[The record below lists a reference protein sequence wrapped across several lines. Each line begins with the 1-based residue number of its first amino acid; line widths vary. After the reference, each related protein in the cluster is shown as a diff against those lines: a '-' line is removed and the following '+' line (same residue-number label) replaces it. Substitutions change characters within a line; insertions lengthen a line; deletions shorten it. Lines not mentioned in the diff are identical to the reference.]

1 MYMKDNEFKKGILYG
16 ILMTIAIAMAVNAVY
31 TGYKV
36 FVRKDIN
43 YEAKAKTIYNIMEKN
58 YVGDIDEKEL
68 FEGIYLGMLYKS
80 ADKYSTYISAEDYND
95 YKIKTSGNYVGIGAL
110 MNIDVNDYS
119 IVINTVYEGSP
130 SEKADIRPGDKLI
143 EVEGTKVNYDNYAD
157 AVDMIRGEAGTKVK
171 IKIFRSSENETYD
184 KEVTREDIDQPTV
197 AGAVIGDNIG
207 YIAIS
212 GFESVTY
219 DQYMEAYKS
228 LRSQGIKA
236 LIIDLRENPGGL
248 LETVAKIAD
257 EIIPE
262 GTITY
267 TEDKNGQKE
276 YLKSAPNEIDIPL
289 AVLVNEHS
297 ASAAELLT
305 AAIKDTGK
313 GVIIGKNTYGKGVV
327 QTTFPLTDGSAV
339 KLTTARYYTPKGV
352 CIDGEGVAPDIE
364 VEDPSGYEL
373 PVLSGT
379 DAEYNTNLDTQLERA
394 VEEMEKSIS

>member
-1 MYMKDNEFKKGILYG
+1 MKDKEFRKGILYG
-16 ILMTIAIAMAVNAVY
+16 ILITITIAVAVNAIY

-36 FVRKDIN
+36 FVKKDIN
-43 YEAKAKTIYNIMEKN
+43 YEAKARTIYSIMEKN
-58 YVGDIDEKEL
+58 YVGDIDKKEL
-68 FEGIYLGMLYKS
+68 FEGVYLGMLYKS

-110 MNIDVNDYS
+110 MTIDVNDYS

-130 SEKADIRPGDKLI
+130 AEKADIRPGDKLI
-143 EVEGTKVNYDNYAD
+143 EAEGKKVNYDNYAD
-157 AVDMIRGEAGTKVK
+157 AVDMVRGEAGSKVN
-171 IKIFRSSENETYD
+171 IKIFRPSENKTYD

-197 AGAVIGDNIG
+197 AGALMDNNIG

-219 DQYMEAYKS
+219 DQYMETYNK
-228 LRSQGIKA
+228 LKSQGMKA

-248 LETVAKIAD
+248 LDTVAKIAD

-267 TEDKNGQKE
+267 TEDKNGRKE

-297 ASAAELLT
+297 ASASELLT
-305 AAIKDTGK
+305 AAVKDTGK
-313 GVIIGKNTYGKGVV
+313 GIIIGKNTYGKGVV

-339 KLTTARYYTPKGV
+339 KLTTARYYTPKGI

-364 VEDPSGYEL
+364 VENPSDYEL

-379 DAEYNTNLDTQLERA
+379 EARYNTDYDTQLKKA

>member
-1 MYMKDNEFKKGILYG
+1 MKDKEFRKGILYG
-16 ILMTIAIAMAVNAVY
+16 ILITITIAVAVNAIY

-36 FVRKDIN
+36 FVKRDIN
-43 YEAKAKTIYNIMEKN
+43 YEAKARTIYSIMEKN
-58 YVGDIDEKEL
+58 YVGDIDKKEL
-68 FEGIYLGMLYKS
+68 FEGVYLGMLYKS

-110 MNIDVNDYS
+110 MTIDVNDYS

-130 SEKADIRPGDKLI
+130 AEKADIRPGDKLI
-143 EVEGTKVNYDNYAD
+143 EAEGIKVNYDNYAD
-157 AVDMIRGEAGTKVK
+157 AVDMVRGEAGSKVN
-171 IKIFRSSENETYD
+171 IKIFRPSENKTYD

-197 AGAVIGDNIG
+197 AGALMDNNIG

-219 DQYMEAYKS
+219 DQYMETYNK
-228 LRSQGIKA
+228 LKSQGMKA

-248 LETVAKIAD
+248 LDTVAKIAD

-267 TEDKNGQKE
+267 TEDKNGRKE

-297 ASAAELLT
+297 ASASELLT
-305 AAIKDTGK
+305 AAVKDTGK
-313 GVIIGKNTYGKGVV
+313 GIIIGKNTYGKGVV

-339 KLTTARYYTPKGV
+339 KLTTARYYTPKGI

-364 VEDPSGYEL
+364 VENPSDYEL

-379 DAEYNTNLDTQLERA
+379 EAKYNTDYDTQLKKA